1 MAFLSVFSLPSF
13 RRFLAAAAAFFASS
27 LWGVESEFPRDLGV
41 KLPLARGTE
50 PESVTEF
57 PRERGVRLPAARGV
71 RGGSPGTAAFVDLGD
86 SLGTIAGTCFVTLSF
101 FAT

>member
-1 MAFLSVFSLPSF
+1 MPSF
-13 RRFLAAAAAFFASS
+13 RRFRAAAAAFFASS

-50 PESVTEF
+50 LESVTES
-57 PRERGVRLPAARGV
+57 RERGVRLPAARGV